1 MLKDNNYWISEDIKG
16 GLYIGC
22 YDDMLTIKVGQ
33 TLGSIRHR
41 ALQIDQNADGHFIV
55 QFYYPFEK
63 KFAEPSLNK
72 IYALAMEDLLHN
84 YMTQYCSI
92 WEDDK
97 LHKYRGEDHYEC
109 SPSGCKSFFHKLDE
123 YKDNFVRRFKS
134 YDERLYNIILHY
146 SSIIL
151 QLPQNKA
158 LIFLLRSFN
167 NVRTDERIKYKSGE
181 DIQNERLAKIGLT
194 RADIMKMTWEDIEK
208 LFNETEGLL
217 KLKIASAIVDTKGER
232 GRFLKMKKRII
243 DALLEED
250 E

>member
-1 MLKDNNYWISEDIKG
+1 MLKDNNYWVSEDVKG

-63 KFAEPSLNK
+63 KFADPNLNK

-84 YMTQYCSI
+84 YMTQFCSI
-92 WEDDK
+92 WDDDR

-109 SPSGCKSFFHKLDE
+109 SPSYCKVFFHKLNE
-123 YKDNFVRRFKS
+123 EKDSFIRRFKS
-134 YDERLYNIILHY
+134 YGERLYNIILHY
-146 SSIIL
+146 NSIIL

-158 LIFLLRSFN
+158 LIFLLRTFN
-167 NVRTDERIKYKSGE
+167 NVRADERIKYKSGE

-194 RADIMKMTWEDIEK
+194 WDALKKMSLDDLMNFALSIDKKAELKRAGTK
-208 LFNETEGLL
+208 TEVG
-217 KLKIASAIVDTKGER
+217 R
-232 GRFLKMKKRII
+232 GWFLQVKKKFI